1 MFRRMIGAAKLDVDT
16 FEEVEADTSATK
28 QAMLVVVLV
37 AVATGIGL
45 VATGG
50 LSGVILGIVVG
61 LGGWAAWAW
70 ITFYIGTKLL
80 PTADTQADWGQL
92 ARTLGFAQSPGVF
105 KVVGLVPG
113 VGLVIFALAAIWQL
127 VAMIIAIRQAL
138 DYTSTWRAI
147 GVALIGFI
155 PYAIVQTLLQVI
167 YRF

>member
-1 MFRRMIGAAKLDVDT
+1 MIGAAKLDVDT